1 VAEPAVKSFG
11 RRGAKPP
18 SPKALAGDLE
28 QAHDHLPERV
38 LALVRRYGW
47 NATSFQAL
55 DPGMCHFWCGDD
67 ACVAYADT
75 GDAWVAAG
83 APLAAEDRMGGVA
96 RAFVRAAAAA
106 GRRAAFFAVEARF
119 VEASGFASLPIGE
132 QAVWDPAAWPEIV
145 KQSRSLREQLRRA
158 TAKGVTV
165 RAVAPAQRRHP
176 VPSPSP
182 SQPASLDEA
191 LQAITARWLRGRE
204 MPPMGFLVRVD
215 PLIVRDEH
223 RLFVAERG
231 GVPIGFLQAAPIYAR
246 RGWLLQNLLRAPDA
260 PNGVT
265 ELLID
270 AAMRAAA
277 ADGAQVV
284 TLGLAPLAGDVPR
297 VLRVARALGRGLF
310 DFAGLR
316 AFRAKLRPAAWVPQ
330 HLAFPPEQGAPRSLA
345 DALVAFAGGSLIRFG
360 LATLARGPFILV
372 RVLAVLLVP
381 WTAILAVAPAARWF
395 PSPAVKWS
403 WVAFDVALALALGRL
418 ARRWRQGLAGWLV
431 LAVGADTLST
441 TTEGVVWNFAH
452 GPSLWDASV
461 VLVAIAA
468 PAVAFMAL
476 FKAWRRHAS
485 LKSQ

>member
-1 VAEPAVKSFG
+1 VAEPTVKPFVG
-11 RRGAKPP
+11 RDVKPP
-18 SPKALAGDLE
+18 AREGARGSVE
-28 QAHDHLPERV
+28 QADTRV
-38 LALVRRYGW
+38 MALVRRYGW

-55 DPGMCHFWCGDD
+55 DPGMRHFWCGDD

-83 APLAAEDRMGGVA
+83 APLAAEDHIGEVA
-96 RAFVRAAAAA
+96 RAFVRGAAAA
-106 GRRAAFFAVEARF
+106 GRRASFFAVEARF

-132 QAVWDPAAWPEIV
+132 QAVWEPVAWPGIV

-165 RAVAPAQRRHP
+165 RAVAPAERRDP
-176 VPSPSP
+176 VWPGS
-182 SQPASLDEA
+182 SLENA
-191 LQAITARWLRGRE
+191 LQAITSRWLRGRE

-215 PLIVRDEH
+215 PLILREEH
-223 RLFVAERG
+223 RLFVAERA
-231 GVPIGFLQAAPIYAR
+231 GVPIAFLQAAPIYAR

-277 ADGAQVV
+277 ADGSRFV

-316 AFRAKLRPAAWVPQ
+316 TFRAKLRPAAWIPQ
-330 HLAFPPEQGAPRSLA
+330 RLAFPRGQGAVRSLA
-345 DALVAFAGGSLIRFG
+345 DALSAFAGGRLLRFG

-372 RVLAVLLVP
+372 RVLALLLIP
-381 WTAILAVAPAARWF
+381 WTAILVAAPAARWF
-395 PSPAVKWS
+395 PSAAIKWA
-403 WVAFDVALALALGRL
+403 WVAFDVILALALARL
-418 ARRWRQGLAGWLV
+418 ARRWRQTLAGWLV
-431 LAVGADTLST
+431 VAIGADTVST
-441 TTEGVVWNFAH
+441 AVEGVVWNLAQR
-452 GPSLWDASV
+452 PSPWDVSV

-468 PAVAFMAL
+468 PAVAFGAL
-476 FKAWRRHAS
+476 LQAWRRHAS
-485 LKSQ
+485 LEIR

>member
-1 VAEPAVKSFG
+1 MKASV
-11 RRGAKPP
+11 
-18 SPKALAGDLE
+18 PKAAAGDAE
-28 QAHDHLPERV
+28 REHDRV

-83 APLAAEDRMGGVA
+83 APLTAEERIGEVA

-119 VEASGFASLPIGE
+119 VDASGFASLPIGE
-132 QAVWDPAAWPEIV
+132 QAVWTPAAWPEIV

-158 TAKGVTV
+158 AAKGVTV
-165 RAVAPAQRRHP
+165 RAVGPAGRRDP
-176 VPSPSP
+176 VSSPS
-182 SQPASLDEA
+182 SSASVLSASSLDQA
-191 LQAITARWLRGRE
+191 LLAITSRWLRGRE

-215 PLIVRDEH
+215 PLTLREDH
-223 RLFVAERG
+223 RLFVAERA
-231 GVPIGFLQAAPIYAR
+231 GVPIAFLQAAPIYAR
-246 RGWLLQNLLRAPDA
+246 RGWLLQNLLREPDA

-277 ADGAQVV
+277 ADGSQFV

-297 VLRVARALGRGLF
+297 ALRVARALGRGLF

-316 AFRAKLRPAAWVPQ
+316 AFRAKLRPAAWIPQ
-330 HLAFPPEQGAPRSLA
+330 RLAFPRGQGATRSLA
-345 DALVAFAGGSLIRFG
+345 DALAAFAGGRLLRFG
-360 LATLARGPFILV
+360 LATLVRGPFILV
-372 RVLAVLLVP
+372 RVLAVLLLP
-381 WTAILAVAPAARWF
+381 WTAILAAAPAARWF
-395 PSPAVKWS
+395 PSPAIKWA
-403 WVAFDVALALALGRL
+403 WVAFDVTLALALARL
-418 ARRWRQGLAGWLV
+418 AQRWRQTLAGWLV
-431 LAVGADTLST
+431 LAIGADTVST
-441 TTEGVVWNFAH
+441 AVEGVVWNFTH
-452 GPSLWDASV
+452 GPSLWDVSV

-468 PAVAFMAL
+468 PAVAFGAL
-476 FKAWRRHAS
+476 LQAWRRHAS
-485 LKSQ
+485 LESH